1 MDSTFLEKLQEI
13 FNTSIVPLIDQQV
26 AEKVAQSCGSGFFMT
41 GLTVFV
47 LAGFIG
53 YYVTWKVTPA
63 LYAPL
68 MSVANAISSIIIV
81 GAIIAAGPALFSFS
95 KVMGFFAVILAT
107 INLFGGFVITNRML
121 EMFSGKK
128 KPKQAEKN

>member
-1 MDSTFLEKLQEI
+1 MESGFLEKLHEI
-13 FNTSIVPLIDQQV
+13 FETNIVPLINQQV
-26 AEKVAQSCGSGFFMT
+26 AEKVAENCNGDFFMT

-81 GAIIAAGPALFSFS
+81 GALIAAGPVDMSFS
-95 KVMGFFAVILAT
+95 KVMGFLAVALAT

-128 KPKQAEKN
+128 KTKEAE

>member
-1 MDSTFLEKLQEI
+1 MESGFLEKLHEI
-13 FNTSIVPLIDQQV
+13 FETNIVPLIDQQV
-26 AEKVAQSCGSGFFMT
+26 AEKVAANCGGDFFMT

-81 GAIIAAGPALFSFS
+81 GALITAGPADMSFS
-95 KVMGFFAVILAT
+95 KIMGFLAVALAT

-128 KPKQAEKN
+128 KTKEAE